1 MAAVHRLLPVLGL
14 AVLSACAGTQTPQPP
29 RGGPELVLGSE
40 GLDVGTTG
48 LEIGFGRAP
57 EGAIAAISGATGSR
71 PVADAMRADCGGANL
86 REVRF
91 DNGLSVYF
99 RDRMLIGWSL
109 SGMPEGRLATAAGLT
124 TGLTREAA
132 LSLPGV
138 VPAGAGLAAGQIA
151 GRLGPDGRVIRLQ
164 SGRTCG

>member
-57 EGAIAAISGATGSR
+57 EGHGVVIIGDTPADVTCGQGIGARAVAVATGSYR
-71 PVADAMRADCGGANL
+71 VEEL
-86 REVRF
+86 E
-91 DNGLSVYF
+91 
-99 RDRMLIGWSL
+99 
-109 SGMPEGRLATAAGLT
+109 AAGAHATFATFDDTDRVL
-124 TGLTREAA
+124 EAI
-132 LSLPGV
+132 LS
-138 VPAGAGLAAGQIA
+138 
-151 GRLGPDGRVIRLQ
+151 
-164 SGRTCG
+164 